1 MNEVQTWKNF
11 YKEAQGRQVFLF
23 GAGAA
28 VRFLVGKC
36 DGIKFA
42 GVIDN
47 DKRKQGFRFGD
58 VTGDAADTEYEN
70 LPIYNIHILETI
82 PSNEIVI
89 LITNIRN
96 YQEMIQQLK
105 PYSVKIFSLV
115 LMESAGKQAGHIDVE
130 ALFPLDFGKRREDYI
145 EHCCAHEKI
154 ARNKI
159 FVYIGQYGGHGK
171 NITKA
176 LLQSGRE
183 LDIVWIV
190 NDLNLEV
197 PEGVRL
203 VYEGNWKKYIYEME
217 TAHIWIYDIIIPTYI
232 RKREGQI
239 YIETKHWS
247 SITLKKFYLDD
258 ASTTSTDEEVAIV
271 KHNGKLMDY
280 IFCGSE
286 FDKASC
292 KSGFAF
298 QGEFIQTGSART
310 DTLFDIH
317 NKDRVYHQYRIEK
330 HMRSVL
336 YAPTFRK
343 NKIGNEMKKGE
354 LLDFSALEQA
364 LEKKYGCKWCIL
376 LRLHPSMLADSEIDG
391 NDDSVVD
398 VSAYCDSEEL
408 VGACDILISD
418 YSSIMFEPAFVG
430 KPVFLFAPDRREY
443 VEKER
448 DLLIDYNTLPF
459 PIAETNEALASC
471 IADFDQEEYR
481 QTVKLFLQK
490 YGICED
496 GHASERAAAFVLK
509 CLEQNGN

>member
-1 MNEVQTWKNF
+1 MIESQTWEDF

-28 VRFLVGKC
+28 IRYLIGKGN
-36 DGIKFA
+36 DIKFA

-47 DKRKQGFRFGD
+47 AKQKQGFRFGEII
-58 VTGDAADTEYEN
+58 GDAAGTEYED
-70 LPIYNIHILETI
+70 LLVYSIHILESM
-82 PSNEIVI
+82 PSDDIVV
-89 LITNIRN
+89 LITNIET

-105 PYSVKIFSLV
+105 PYGVKVFSLV
-115 LMESAGKQAGHIDVE
+115 LMESAAKGTDNINL
-130 ALFPLDFGKRREDYI
+130 LFPADFIRRRADYI
-145 EHCCAHEKI
+145 EYCCEQEEIFK
-154 ARNKI
+154 NKI
-159 FVYIGQYGGHGK
+159 LVYIGKYGGHGK

-190 NDLNLEV
+190 NNLSMVV

-217 TAHIWIYDIIIPTYI
+217 TAHIWIYDIIIPDHVK
-232 RKREGQI
+232 KREGQI

-258 ASTTSTDEEVAIV
+258 VSTTSTEEEIAMV

-298 QGEFIQTGSART
+298 QGKFIKTGSART
-310 DTLFDIH
+310 DTLFDT
-317 NKDRVYHQYRIEK
+317 NNRDKVYDRYGIDKQLH
-330 HMRSVL
+330 SVL
-336 YAPTFRK
+336 YAPTFRIHS
-343 NKIGNEMKKGE
+343 IGNEIKKGE
-354 LLDFSALEQA
+354 VLDFSVLKQT
-364 LEKKYGCKWCIL
+364 LEKKYGGKWCIM
-376 LRLHPSMLADSEIDG
+376 LRLHPSMLADSGIDIH
-391 NDDSVVD
+391 DDYVID
-398 VSAYCDSEEL
+398 VSRYPDSQEL
-408 VGACDILISD
+408 AAACDILISD

-430 KPVFLFAPDRREY
+430 KAVFLFAPDRAEY

-448 DLLIDYNTLPF
+448 GLLIDYDTLPF
-459 PIAETNEALASC
+459 PTAETNEELTAC
-471 IADFDQEEYR
+471 IEKFDHEDYR
-481 QTVKLFLQK
+481 RELGLFMQK
-490 YGICED
+490 YGVHED
-496 GHASERAAAFVLK
+496 GHASERAAAFILK
-509 CLEQNGN
+509 CLEQ